1 MIRNPFLGT
10 RWPAVARAL
19 FLYLCLAWLLV
30 RFIAW
35 QSAGSEVPQLVYYA
49 ILAGFP
55 IAALLAAKMGRG
67 KLIGGSG
74 VWGAAAIAVF
84 AAGAL
89 PLTCLQ
95 VAGEKEHVPEIVLAP
110 AAAGPAVLAGAELPD
125 SGEGLRLRI
134 RGLSVAANGS
144 GTEVF
149 DDRRAEILLLTS
161 LDRRALSD
169 ELVVQVQLL
178 SSEDGSEIWRAE
190 YRGDPS
196 DLAGV
201 RRLLIRALT
210 EAMSLT
216 NEGLSGG
223 QIV

>member
-1 MIRNPFLGT
+1 MTRRTSPGT
-10 RWPAVARAL
+10 PWPAVARAL

-35 QSAGSEVPQLVYYA
+35 QNAGSKVPELVYYA
-49 ILAGFP
+49 ILGGFP
-55 IAALLAAKMGRG
+55 IAALLAVKMGRVHFA
-67 KLIGGSG
+67 GGLG
-74 VWGAAAIAVF
+74 VWGAAAVAVF

-89 PLTCLQ
+89 PLTCMQ
-95 VAGEKEHVPEIVLAP
+95 VAGEPEGVPEIVLTP
-110 AAAGPAVLAGAELPD
+110 AAAGSAVLAGAELPD

-134 RGLSVAANGS
+134 RGLSVAASGS
-144 GTEVF
+144 EADPF
-149 DDRRAEILLLTS
+149 DDRSAEILLLTS
-161 LDRRALSD
+161 VDRRAFGQ
-169 ELVVQVQLL
+169 ELVVQIQLL
-178 SSEDGSEIWRAE
+178 SSDDGSEIWRAE
-190 YRGDPS
+190 YRGDPN
-196 DLAGV
+196 DLAAV

>member
-1 MIRNPFLGT
+1 MT
-10 RWPAVARAL
+10 WPAVARAL

-35 QSAGSEVPQLVYYA
+35 QRAGSDVPELVYYA

-55 IAALLAAKMGRG
+55 VAALLAARMSQGHFA
-67 KLIGGSG
+67 GGIG
-74 VWGAAAIAVF
+74 VWGAATIAVF

-89 PLTCLQ
+89 PLTCMQ
-95 VAGEKEHVPEIVLAP
+95 VSDDTSEVSEIVLTP
-110 AAAGPAVLAGAELPD
+110 AAAGPAVLAGANLPD
-125 SGEGLRLRI
+125 TGEGLRLRI
-134 RGLSVAANGS
+134 RGLSVAAKNS
-144 GTEVF
+144 GTSPVVH
-149 DDRRAEILLLTS
+149 RSAEILLLTS
-161 LDRRALSD
+161 VDKRGFGK

-178 SSEDGSEIWRAE
+178 ASDDGAEIWRGE
-190 YRGDPS
+190 YRGNPN
-196 DLAGV
+196 DLVAV

>member
-1 MIRNPFLGT
+1 
-10 RWPAVARAL
+10 VARAL

-30 RFIAW
+30 RFLAW
-35 QSAGSEVPQLVYYA
+35 QSAGSNVPQLVYYA

-55 IAALLAAKMGRG
+55 VAAVLAVKMGR
-67 KLIGGSG
+67 ISFAGGLG
-74 VWGAAAIAVF
+74 VWGAAVIAVF
-84 AAGAL
+84 AAGTL
-89 PLTCLQ
+89 PLTCMQ
-95 VAGEKEHVPEIVLAP
+95 VAGDTEDVPEIVLTP

-125 SGEGLRLRI
+125 SSEGLRLRI

-144 GTEVF
+144 GTEPF
-149 DDRRAEILLLTS
+149 DDRSAEILLLTS
-161 LDRRALSD
+161 VDRRAFSQ

-178 SSEDGSEIWRAE
+178 SSDDGSEIWRAE
-190 YRGDPS
+190 YRGDPN
-196 DLAGV
+196 DLAAV